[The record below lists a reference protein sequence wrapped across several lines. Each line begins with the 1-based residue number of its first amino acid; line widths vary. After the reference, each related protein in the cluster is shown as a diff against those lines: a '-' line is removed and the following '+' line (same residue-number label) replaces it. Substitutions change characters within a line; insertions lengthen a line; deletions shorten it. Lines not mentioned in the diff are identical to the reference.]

1 MIGSHNTFSYLP
13 IKNKWLSFLKP
24 WYKCQEYDIYT
35 QIYKVVQF
43 FDLRVRFNVNGCLQI
58 VHNKIVFDMTEKQFW
73 DTMTSAACFS
83 EDKGNL
89 LYFRVILDIRKKP
102 KDELNQIYWF
112 GQFLNKFKQYSKHI
126 ILVQAIVYWNWT
138 VIDYNTLNLEVI
150 EDHASV
156 NAKWYEYMLGNK
168 YYAAKVGV
176 KYINEKSNDKV
187 FLIDYV

>member
-24 WYKCQEYDIYT
+24 WYKCQEYDIIT
-35 QIYKVVQF
+35 QINKDVRY
-43 FDLRVRFNVNGCLQI
+43 FDIRIRFSKKGELQV
-58 VHNKIVFDMTEKQFW
+58 VHNKIVFDINEKQFW
-73 DTMTSAACFS
+73 DIMNNVKELTT
-83 EDKGNL
+83 KLNTV

-102 KDELNQIYWF
+102 NDELNQVYWF
-112 GQFLNKFKQYSKHI
+112 SQFINKFSQYNEHI

-138 VIDYNTLNLEVI
+138 IIDYISTPEII

>member
-24 WYKCQEYDIYT
+24 WYKCQEYDIIT
-35 QIYKVVQF
+35 QINKGVRY
-43 FDLRVRFNVNGCLQI
+43 FDLRIKFSKKGELQI
-58 VHNKIVFDMTEKQFW
+58 VHNKIVFDINEKQFW
-73 DTMTSAACFS
+73 DIMNNVKELTT
-83 EDKGNL
+83 KLNTV

-102 KDELNQIYWF
+102 NDELNQVYWF
-112 GQFLNKFKQYSKHI
+112 SQFINKFSQYNEHI

-138 VIDYNTLNLEVI
+138 IIDYISTPEII

-176 KYINEKSNDKV
+176 KYINEKSIDKV

>member
-24 WYKCQEYDIYT
+24 WYECQEYDIIT
-35 QIYKVVQF
+35 QINKDVRY
-43 FDLRVRFNVNGCLQI
+43 FDIRIRFSKKGELQV
-58 VHNKIVFDMTEKQFW
+58 VHNKIVFDINEKQFW
-73 DTMTSAACFS
+73 DIMNNVKELTT
-83 EDKGNL
+83 KLNTV

-102 KDELNQIYWF
+102 NDELNQVYWF
-112 GQFLNKFKQYSKHI
+112 SQFINKFSQYNEHI

-138 VIDYNTLNLEVI
+138 IIDYISTPEII

>member
-13 IKNKWLSFLKP
+13 IKNRWLSFLKP
-24 WYKCQEYDIYT
+24 WYKCQEYDIIT
-35 QIYKVVQF
+35 QINKDVRY
-43 FDLRVRFNVNGCLQI
+43 FDIRIRFSKKGELQV
-58 VHNKIVFDMTEKQFW
+58 VHNKIVFDINEKQFW
-73 DTMTSAACFS
+73 DIMNNVKELTT
-83 EDKGNL
+83 KLNTV

-102 KDELNQIYWF
+102 NDELNQVYWF
-112 GQFLNKFKQYSKHI
+112 GQFINKFSQYNEHI

-138 VIDYNTLNLEVI
+138 IIDYISTPEII

>member
-24 WYKCQEYDIYT
+24 WYKCQEYDIIT
-35 QIYKVVQF
+35 QINKGVRY
-43 FDLRVRFNVNGCLQI
+43 FDLRIKFSKKGELQI
-58 VHNKIVFDMTEKQFW
+58 VHNKIVFDINEKQFW
-73 DTMTSAACFS
+73 DIMNNVKELTT
-83 EDKGNL
+83 KLNTV

-102 KDELNQIYWF
+102 NDELNQVYWF
-112 GQFLNKFKQYSKHI
+112 SQFINKFSQYNEHI

-138 VIDYNTLNLEVI
+138 IIDYISTPEII

-176 KYINEKSNDKV
+176 KYINEKSTDKV

>member
-13 IKNKWLSFLKP
+13 IKNKWLLFLKP
-24 WYKCQEYDIYT
+24 WYKCQEYDIIT
-35 QIYKVVQF
+35 QINKDVRY
-43 FDLRVRFNVNGCLQI
+43 FDVRIRFSKKGELQV
-58 VHNKIVFDMTEKQFW
+58 VHNKIVFDINEKQFW
-73 DTMTSAACFS
+73 DIMNNVKELTT
-83 EDKGNL
+83 KLNTV

-102 KDELNQIYWF
+102 NDELNQVYWF
-112 GQFLNKFKQYSKHI
+112 SQFINKFSQYNEHI

-138 VIDYNTLNLEVI
+138 IIDYISTPEII

-176 KYINEKSNDKV
+176 KYINEKSNNKV

>member
-13 IKNKWLSFLKP
+13 IKNKWLLFLKP
-24 WYKCQEYDIYT
+24 WYKCQEYDIIT
-35 QIYKVVQF
+35 QINKDVRY
-43 FDLRVRFNVNGCLQI
+43 FDVRIRFSKKGELQI
-58 VHNKIVFDMTEKQFW
+58 VHNKIVFDINEKQFW
-73 DTMTSAACFS
+73 DIMNNVKELTT
-83 EDKGNL
+83 KLNTV

-102 KDELNQIYWF
+102 NDELNQVYWF
-112 GQFLNKFKQYSKHI
+112 SQFINKFSQYNEHI

-138 VIDYNTLNLEVI
+138 IIDYISTPEII

-176 KYINEKSNDKV
+176 KYINEKSTDKV

>member
-1 MIGSHNTFSYLP
+1 MIGSHNTFSYLH
-13 IKNKWLSFLKP
+13 IKNKWLLFLKP
-24 WYKCQEYDIYT
+24 WYKCQEYDIIT
-35 QIYKVVQF
+35 QINKDVRY
-43 FDLRVRFNVNGCLQI
+43 FDVRIRFSKKGELQV
-58 VHNKIVFDMTEKQFW
+58 VHNKIVFDINEKQFW
-73 DTMTSAACFS
+73 DIMNNVKELTT
-83 EDKGNL
+83 KLNTV

-102 KDELNQIYWF
+102 NDELNQVYSF
-112 GQFLNKFKQYSKHI
+112 SQFIKKFSQYNEHI

-138 VIDYNTLNLEVI
+138 IIDYISTPEII

>member
-1 MIGSHNTFSYLP
+1 MIGSHNTFSYLS
-13 IKNKWLSFLKP
+13 IKNKWLLFLKP
-24 WYKCQEYDIYT
+24 WYKCQEYDIIT
-35 QIYKVVQF
+35 QINKDVRY
-43 FDLRVRFNVNGCLQI
+43 FDVRIRFSKKGELQV
-58 VHNKIVFDMTEKQFW
+58 VHNKIVFDINEKQFW
-73 DTMTSAACFS
+73 DIMNNVKELTIKLNTV
-83 EDKGNL
+83 

-102 KDELNQIYWF
+102 NDELNQVYWF
-112 GQFLNKFKQYSKHI
+112 SQFINKFSQYNEHI
-126 ILVQAIVYWNWT
+126 ILAQAIVYWNWT
-138 VIDYNTLNLEVI
+138 ITDYISTLEII

>member
-13 IKNKWLSFLKP
+13 IKNRWLSFLKP
-24 WYKCQEYDIYT
+24 WYKCQEYDIIT
-35 QIYKVVQF
+35 QINKDVRY
-43 FDLRVRFNVNGCLQI
+43 FDIRIRFSKKGELQV
-58 VHNKIVFDMTEKQFW
+58 VHNKIVFDINEKQFW
-73 DTMTSAACFS
+73 DIMNNVKELTT
-83 EDKGNL
+83 KLNTV

-102 KDELNQIYWF
+102 NDELNQVYWF
-112 GQFLNKFKQYSKHI
+112 SQFINKFSQYNEHI

-138 VIDYNTLNLEVI
+138 IIDYISTPEII

>member
-35 QIYKVVQF
+35 QIYKDVQF
-43 FDLRVRFNVNGCLQI
+43 FDLRVRFDANGYLQI

-73 DTMTSAACFS
+73 NTMDNATYFS

-102 KDELNQIYWF
+102 KDEANQLYWF
-112 GQFLNKFKQYSKHI
+112 AQFINKFKQCSKRI
-126 ILVQAIVYWNWT
+126 VLVQAIVYWNWT
-138 VIDYNTLNLEVI
+138 VTDYHTINLEII

-156 NAKWYEYMLGNK
+156 NAKWYEYILGNK
-168 YYAAKVGV
+168 YYAVSVGV
-176 KYINEKSNDKV
+176 KYLNRKNDKTV
-187 FLIDYV
+187 YLLDFV

>member
-13 IKNKWLSFLKP
+13 IKNRWLLFLKP
-24 WYKCQEYDIYT
+24 WYKCQEYDIIT
-35 QIYKVVQF
+35 QINKDVRY
-43 FDLRVRFNVNGCLQI
+43 FDVRIRFSKKGELQI
-58 VHNKIVFDMTEKQFW
+58 VHNKIVFDINEKQFW
-73 DTMTSAACFS
+73 DIMNNVKELATKLNTV
-83 EDKGNL
+83 

-102 KDELNQIYWF
+102 NDELNQIYWF
-112 GQFLNKFKQYSKHI
+112 SQFTNKFSQYNEHI

-138 VIDYNTLNLEVI
+138 IIDYISTPEII

>member
-13 IKNKWLSFLKP
+13 IKNKWLLFLKP
-24 WYKCQEYDIYT
+24 WYKCQEYDIIT
-35 QIYKVVQF
+35 QINKDVRY
-43 FDLRVRFNVNGCLQI
+43 FDVRIRFSKKGELQI
-58 VHNKIVFDMTEKQFW
+58 VHNKIVFDINEKQFW
-73 DTMTSAACFS
+73 DIMNNVKELTT
-83 EDKGNL
+83 KLNTV

-102 KDELNQIYWF
+102 NDELNQVYWF
-112 GQFLNKFKQYSKHI
+112 SQFINKFSQYNEHI

-138 VIDYNTLNLEVI
+138 IIDYISTPEII

>member
-35 QIYKVVQF
+35 QIYKGVQF

-73 DTMTSAACFS
+73 DTMTSAVCFS

-112 GQFLNKFKQYSKHI
+112 GQFLNRFKQYSKHI

-168 YYAAKVGV
+168 YYAVSVGAKYLNR
-176 KYINEKSNDKV
+176 KNDETV
-187 FLIDYV
+187 YLLDFV